1 VTRAPSD
8 TIAAEKFPTVAT
20 AEGRL
25 LVNPATGET
34 LARVA
39 EATPREVDA
48 AVVAAER
55 CFRKEWSRRQ
65 PRERARV
72 LVDLSGLIRDHADE
86 LASVESRNVGK
97 PLRAAREEIL
107 AGADCFEYYA
117 GAVTK
122 FGGRTIPVSAPGVSL
137 TLRSP
142 LGPCAAIVPW
152 NFPFVIATW
161 KIAPALAMGN
171 TALIKPAS
179 DTPLSVLRL
188 AELGLEAGLPEGAL
202 QVLTGRGEVVGRS
215 LVAHP
220 LVRKVSLTGSTESG
234 REVMRLAADT
244 IKRVSLE
251 LGGKS
256 ACVVFADADLETCLP
271 SAMWSAL
278 DNAGQDCCARSRFL
292 IQRPIYERFVADLAR
307 RVEAIRVGDPLSAET
322 EMGPLV
328 TRAHR
333 ERVAR
338 YVELGES
345 EGAERVCGGEAP
357 RDSALSAGAYL
368 TPALFAGAHNGMRIA
383 QEEIFGP
390 VIVAI
395 PFEDEEDAISLAN
408 ASLYGLSGS
417 VWTRDLGRALRVARA
432 VETGVI
438 SVNSSRS
445 VFVEAPFGGVKQ
457 SGLGRELGLAALEA
471 YSETKTVFLSEE

>member
-1 VTRAPSD
+1 VTRTSSD
-8 TIAAEKFPTVAT
+8 TVAAEKHPTVAT
-20 AEGRL
+20 GEGRL
-25 LVNPATGET
+25 LANPATGET
-34 LARVA
+34 IARVP
-39 EATPREVDA
+39 ETSVQGVDA
-48 AVVAAER
+48 AVRTAES
-55 CFRKEWSRRQ
+55 CFRKEWNRRT
-65 PRERARV
+65 PRDRARV
-72 LVDLSGLIRDHADE
+72 LQRLADLIRDEADA
-86 LASVESRNVGK
+86 LAEVESRNVGK
-97 PLRAAREEIL
+97 PLKAARGEIL

-137 TLRSP
+137 TLRGP

-161 KIAPALAMGN
+161 KIAPALAVGN
-171 TALIKPAS
+171 TVLLKPAS
-179 DTPLSVLRL
+179 DTPLSALRL
-188 AELGLEAGLPEGAL
+188 AELARDAGLPEGAL
-202 QVLTGRGEVVGRS
+202 QVVTGRGEVVGRA

-234 REVMRLAADT
+234 REVMRLAADS

-256 ACVVFADADLETCLP
+256 ACIIFSDADLEACLP
-271 SAMWSAL
+271 SALWSAM

-292 IQRPIYERFVADLAR
+292 IQRPIYDRVVADLAQR
-307 RVEAIRVGDPLSAET
+307 IGAIRLGDPLSPET

-333 ERVAR
+333 ERVAG
-338 YVELGES
+338 YIAVGES
-345 EGAERVCGGEAP
+345 EGAERVCGGEIP
-357 RDSALSAGAYL
+357 RQGPLSVGAYL
-368 TPALFAGAHNGMRIA
+368 TPALFARAHNRMRIA

-390 VIVAI
+390 VVVAI
-395 PFEDEEDAISLAN
+395 PFEDEEEAVSLAN
-408 ASLYGLSGS
+408 ASLFGLSGS

>member
-8 TIAAEKFPTVAT
+8 TVAAEKYPTVAT

-34 LARVA
+34 LARVP
-39 EATPREVDA
+39 EASAREVDA
-48 AVVAAER
+48 AVMAAEA
-55 CFRKEWSRRQ
+55 CFRKEWGRRQ

-72 LVDLSGLIRDHADE
+72 LLDLSGLIRDHADE

-117 GAVTK
+117 GAATK
-122 FGGRTIPVSAPGVSL
+122 FGGQTIPVSARGVSL
-137 TLRSP
+137 TLRGP

-161 KIAPALAMGN
+161 KIAPALVMGN
-171 TALIKPAS
+171 TVVVKPAS
-179 DTPLSVLRL
+179 DTPLSALRL
-188 AELGLEAGLPEGAL
+188 AELGLEAGLPHGAL

-256 ACVVFADADLETCLP
+256 ACIVFADADLDTCLP
-271 SAMWSAL
+271 SALWSAL

-292 IQRPIYERFVADLAR
+292 IQRRIYDRFVADLAR
-307 RVEAIRVGDPLSAET
+307 RVEAIRVGDPFSAET

-338 YVELGES
+338 YVEVGES

-357 RDSALSAGAYL
+357 RDSALVAGAYL
-368 TPALFAGAHNGMRIA
+368 TPALFARAHNGMRIA

-395 PFEDEEDAISLAN
+395 PFDDEEEAVSLAN

-417 VWTRDLGRALRVARA
+417 VWTHDLARALRVARA